1 MSSNITT
8 AFVQQY
14 SANVQMLSQQ
24 MGSLLRDKVRQESV
38 VGKSAFF
45 DQEGEGNST
54 GRSIYGYEQLRNL
67 SVSSKDKSVEHV
79 ATEFLK
85 REKEFSSALEGASLD
100 GSETKYANIHRSPPT
115 LTSNLLRYAG
125 NFFDYIEGEE
135 ERFCALPTPASTPAP
150 TPAPAS
156 IPTPTPLPALDA
168 ATVEKLLRRKSSSF
182 SSSLSV
188 RPMSPTAATQTATLK
203 KSSSSSLSSLQS
215 KESNDPG
222 SSSSNSSSSSSEKEK
237 SSRGRKKQNPMLGLL
252 QLNKKLEQEA
262 LKFSR
267 SEPAPNGASTL
278 NSKPTKDKAML
289 AMSRVE
295 HSEINSFVQRE
306 KK

>member
-1 MSSNITT
+1 
-8 AFVQQY
+8 
-14 SANVQMLSQQ
+14 
-24 MGSLLRDKVRQESV
+24 MGGKHASEGPGPSPVPELETQKPFRVK
-38 VGKSAFF
+38 KSAFF
-45 DQEGEGNST
+45 DQEGEGNSA

-115 LTSNLLRYAG
+115 PTSNLLRYAG
-125 NFFDYIEGEE
+125 NFFGYIEGEE
-135 ERFCALPTPASTPAP
+135 ERFCALPTPAP

-203 KSSSSSLSSLQS
+203 KSSSSTLSSLQS

-222 SSSSNSSSSSSEKEK
+222 SSSSNSSSSSSSSEKEK

-262 LKFSR
+262 LKFSQ
-267 SEPAPNGASTL
+267 SEPAPNRASTL
-278 NSKPTKDKAML
+278 NPKPTKDKAML

-295 HSEINSFVQRE
+295 HSEINSFVQIE